1 MAYFLTSRH
10 KNNALLNL
18 RVLKYPRYV
27 AALIASG
34 INVIAIYMI
43 TFLMPLFLQSGLG
56 ISPLATGFIMLPASL
71 FSIFAMPVATKLYP
85 KIGERL
91 LIVIGIIVLL
101 IGSSPFLIATPT
113 TPILLI
119 AFAMCVRSCGMS
131 AINLVATNAQMSDI
145 PPELSG
151 YASSL
156 TNWLHQILNA
166 MTVGIAGN
174 IADLRIQQFAADDP
188 NILALAYTNTTNL
201 LMLVSA
207 ADRHYS
213 HCIKIF
219 PQQSRNE
226 INSKQNN
233 SKLKQIPVT
242 PKTQRGFFL
251 FLHAII
257 FDNICQI
264 ISRKIHLNLLL
275 PDPDKRIF
283 FPTIFPGK

>member
-1 MAYFLTSRH
+1 MWSFSNLSAWGFSTRLLIGIAIGFSFLLAYFFTSRH

-201 LMLVSA
+201 LMLVS
-207 ADRHYS
+207 
-213 HCIKIF
+213 CLLLI
-219 PQQSRNE
+219 
-226 INSKQNN
+226 
-233 SKLKQIPVT
+233 
-242 PKTQRGFFL
+242 
-251 FLHAII
+251 AII
-257 FDNICQI
+257 PIALKSFRSKAEMKSIQN
-264 ISRKIHLNLLL
+264 
-275 PDPDKRIF
+275 
-283 FPTIFPGK
+283 